1 MKLKDLLIE
10 ASISSKAK
18 KYIKELEKI
27 EHEFSRLS
35 ASEQRARSNH
45 DVKGAKQSLEA
56 GIQLDTKFKDIVANM
71 MRDNLSMLDTKM
83 QPNRVTKINANVV
96 TDNKNRFEYD
106 EPHMSIWFTKG
117 LAGNRNFKLSEFM
130 KGLRVGAFVFE

>member
-1 MKLKDLLIE
+1 MKLKHLLVE

-27 EHEFSRLS
+27 EDKFSKLNS
-35 ASEQRARSNH
+35 KN
-45 DVKGAKQSLEA
+45 DLNA
-56 GIQLDTKFKDIVANM
+56 GIQLDKKFKDIVANM

-106 EPHMSIWFTKG
+106 EPHMAIWFTKG
-117 LAGNRNFKLSEFM
+117 LVGNRNFKLSEFM
-130 KGLRVGAFVFE
+130 KGLRIGAFVFE